1 MKKSLLKILAVTIAF
16 LSVLVSTAQYTTK
29 HYIAPSPWGYF
40 DQYNEI
46 VVTTLSTTPVTVT
59 IASSDGT
66 TIYSNSLTTVSGTP
80 LRYRFAARDA
90 VANLPLTI
98 LSGQG
103 LIVSAA
109 SPIGVQVR
117 NIASDD
123 YTIAGS
129 SPGDLNVCIQ
139 KGNTSF
145 TSLGDQGLG
154 TAFRVGYYANVTGM
168 SCYSDGGAVTYSVM
182 AINNGTNVYVNN
194 SLLTTLNAG
203 QAYLFFAPLGSLVTA
218 NNSIVV
224 NTGMRSDNSGG
235 GSCYDGVES
244 QVIPVANLGTNYVV
258 VRSQGNVGSG
268 YERSTIIASVANTTV
283 TVTVPKTGKTTTY
296 TLPNAGS
303 YVTINNGDS
312 ITPYSSSYI
321 TASSPVIV
329 FTGTAATCEA
339 DMIVQSP
346 LNNCAGSFNVQ
357 TVSFLDNSNGG
368 NAILPYFGYVI
379 IQSDTAIVYFNGQ
392 NLENIVGKRTA
403 IGTSGYYI
411 IQYTNAQLGNPAT
424 LQFYVNARIN
434 VALVESGAGFSMA
447 AYISSISSVM
457 PPPSVT
463 SNCLPSTL
471 TAQSG
476 FSSYQWYNGTNIVP
490 GATSQNYSPS
500 SNGAY
505 SVSGITP
512 NCGTTPISTAV
523 LVNPKPNAGVDQI
536 VCAGSIAT
544 LSGTS
549 TVTGASWVA
558 QPNDPSGYN
567 LSSTNNGV
575 STVLFSNSAV
585 GNYNFIYDAGCT
597 DTMLVTVKPL
607 STSTTNATICS
618 NSSYTFNGVTYNT
631 AGTYVAH
638 LNNSLGCDSA
648 ATLNLTVKNATSSTK
663 NVSICSGSSFTF
675 NGTSYN
681 TSGTYTVHLT
691 NSVGCDSVA
700 TLVLSVNSSSTSTT
714 NASICNGSSYTFN
727 GSSYSTAGTYV
738 AHLTNSVGCDSA
750 ATLVLTIK
758 LPSTSSKTAS
768 ICNGS
773 SYTFNGVAYTT
784 SGTYVA
790 HLTNSVG
797 CDSAATLVLTV
808 KSNSSSTTN
817 ASVVSGNSYLFN
829 GISYT
834 NSGTYTVHLTNA
846 AGCDSA
852 ATLVLTVTTLSSTS
866 ATICAGSSYL
876 FNGTSYSTSGTYTYH
891 TTNSKGGDSIA
902 TLVLV
907 VKPTTT
913 STTNVSICNGGSY
926 TFNGSSYTAAGTY
939 IEHLTNSVG
948 CDSTATLVLT
958 VKQLSTST
966 TNASIC
972 SGSSYTFNGTSY
984 TTAGT
989 YVSHLTNAVGCDSA
1003 ATLVLTIKSL
1013 STSTTTAS
1021 ICSGS
1026 SYTFNGTAYTT
1037 AGTYVAHLTNSVGCD
1052 SAATLVLTVKAKTS
1066 STTTASICSGNSYTF
1081 NGTTYSTSGT
1091 YTVHFT
1097 NNVGCDSAANL
1108 VLTVNPNPT
1117 VAAISGNS
1125 GVCVGSTTTFTDATT
1140 GGVWSSVTPS
1150 TATINSAGVITGLYG
1165 GSANITYTVT
1175 SAAGCITTVSK
1186 SLNINS
1192 NPSVTSITGTTNV
1205 CLGAVS
1211 TLSDA
1216 SFGGTW
1222 SSGSTS
1228 IATISAGGVVTGVS
1242 VGSSVISYSLSSS
1255 SGCTT
1260 TVTTN
1265 VSVGTATTSTTSASI
1280 CNGGSYTFNG
1290 TAYTTAGTYVAHL
1303 TNAVGCDSAATLVL
1317 TVKSLSTSTT
1327 SASICNGG
1335 SYTFNGTTYT
1345 TAGTYVAH
1353 LPNAVGCDSAAT
1365 LVLTVKSLSTS
1376 TTTSSI
1382 CDGGSYTFNGTSYT
1396 TAGTYI
1402 SHLTNAVGCD
1412 SAATLVLTV
1421 KSLSTSIT
1429 NASICNG
1436 VSYTFNGNTYTS
1448 AGTYVSHLTNA
1459 VGCDSA
1465 ATLVLTVKSLSTST
1479 TTSSICDGGSY
1490 TFNGTT
1496 YTTAGTYISHLTN
1509 AVGCDSA
1516 ATLVLTVKS
1525 LSTSIT
1531 NASICNGGSY
1541 TFNGNTYTSAGTYVS
1556 HLTNAVGCDSAATL
1570 VLTVKSLSASTTSA
1584 SICNGG
1590 SYTFNGTA
1598 YTTAGT
1604 YVSHLTNAVGCD
1616 SAATFVLTVK
1626 SLSTSTTT
1634 ASICDGGSYTFNGN
1648 TYTTAGTYVSHLT
1661 NAVGCDSAATLVL
1674 TVKSLSAS
1682 TTSASICNGG
1692 SYTFNGTAY
1701 TTAGTY
1707 VSHLT
1712 NAVGCDSAATLVL
1725 TVKYLSTSTT
1735 TASICDGGSY
1745 TFNGTTYTSAGTYV
1759 SHLTN
1764 AVGCDSA
1771 ATLVLTVKSLSA
1783 STTSAS
1789 ICNGGSY
1796 TFNGNTYATAGTY
1809 VLHLTNAVGCD
1820 SAATLVLTVKSLSTS
1835 TTTASICSGGSY
1847 TFNGTTYTTAAIDTV
1862 HLINAAGCDSL
1873 AILNLT
1879 SAAPVAASFAYTS
1892 TTVDNTPCL
1901 TGNSISFTNTS
1912 VGATS
1917 YKWYISDS
1925 LVSTKSKASDST
1937 FTAANTYNVE
1947 LIASNNSGCS
1957 DTITQP
1963 VYIYSCS
1970 VSSGGTGGLES
1981 KSLGAAI
1988 GTRNY
1993 NMYKNSKNGAV
2004 QYTDEQKI
2012 VAPKKGSY
2020 GMFGGSSSVSLASLM
2035 PYQVNSNYVPYDQ
2048 SASVS
2053 DLESITNAVDVR
2065 AIDFTSNNLPK
2076 AVAFATKTIGG
2087 IYSHTKPICDRLKGA
2102 QLLDITNVTIKNLTF
2117 IQYKIQQPNGD
2128 LEFAISFSAGQ
2139 KVGRSTLSIQSN
2151 WLMPDYVSEDTMF
2164 NYQLWAA
2171 NPVDVATM
2179 VSEVLSKLQ
2188 TSKPLIQLNDNDLP
2202 SAYVSAANRQGTT
2215 LNLTVNNRTSNTSGF
2230 FQLAKRSTE
2239 NNEATDTVLVPFTIS
2254 ANAKTTV
2261 SIPVSDTY
2269 DANISML
2276 FNNNTTDMLYMA
2288 DGIWGTSGDNN
2299 TTVSQFSVIN
2309 KSSRQYAS
2317 DEYPLLRDV
2326 QVQVTTPSYLTI
2338 YKYLKGG
2345 AASVDLSSYKS
2356 FHFTTSTNTEGMS
2369 MKVTITKL
2377 GVGNWSSQYS
2387 YTINNLQDGQTYK
2400 LALSDFKSTDGTLPA
2415 TIDASDI
2422 TSVVYNL
2429 INTTGQSL
2437 SIKAGI
2443 SNAAFSTED
2452 IAYQQALQV
2461 KTVSISPNPNNG
2473 NFKVSFES
2481 PAEAQLHLAIV
2492 DISGRIISNTLVNAV
2507 VGKNEVSVNVG
2518 MAAKGGIYYVSL
2530 QGAGTKY
2537 NTQKMI
2543 IK

>member
-1 MKKSLLKILAVTIAF
+1 M
-16 LSVLVSTAQYTTK
+16 
-29 HYIAPSPWGYF
+29 
-40 DQYNEI
+40 
-46 VVTTLSTTPVTVT
+46 
-59 IASSDGT
+59 
-66 TIYSNSLTTVSGTP
+66 
-80 LRYRFAARDA
+80 
-90 VANLPLTI
+90 
-98 LSGQG
+98 
-103 LIVSAA
+103 
-109 SPIGVQVR
+109 
-117 NIASDD
+117 
-123 YTIAGS
+123 
-129 SPGDLNVCIQ
+129 
-139 KGNTSF
+139 
-145 TSLGDQGLG
+145 
-154 TAFRVGYYANVTGM
+154 
-168 SCYSDGGAVTYSVM
+168 
-182 AINNGTNVYVNN
+182 
-194 SLLTTLNAG
+194 
-203 QAYLFFAPLGSLVTA
+203 
-218 NNSIVV
+218 
-224 NTGMRSDNSGG
+224 
-235 GSCYDGVES
+235 
-244 QVIPVANLGTNYVV
+244 
-258 VRSQGNVGSG
+258 
-268 YERSTIIASVANTTV
+268 
-283 TVTVPKTGKTTTY
+283 
-296 TLPNAGS
+296 
-303 YVTINNGDS
+303 
-312 ITPYSSSYI
+312 
-321 TASSPVIV
+321 
-329 FTGTAATCEA
+329 
-339 DMIVQSP
+339 
-346 LNNCAGSFNVQ
+346 
-357 TVSFLDNSNGG
+357 
-368 NAILPYFGYVI
+368 
-379 IQSDTAIVYFNGQ
+379 
-392 NLENIVGKRTA
+392 
-403 IGTSGYYI
+403 
-411 IQYTNAQLGNPAT
+411 
-424 LQFYVNARIN
+424 
-434 VALVESGAGFSMA
+434 
-447 AYISSISSVM
+447 
-457 PPPSVT
+457 
-463 SNCLPSTL
+463 
-471 TAQSG
+471 
-476 FSSYQWYNGTNIVP
+476 
-490 GATSQNYSPS
+490 
-500 SNGAY
+500 
-505 SVSGITP
+505 
-512 NCGTTPISTAV
+512 
-523 LVNPKPNAGVDQI
+523 
-536 VCAGSIAT
+536 
-544 LSGTS
+544 
-549 TVTGASWVA
+549 
-558 QPNDPSGYN
+558 
-567 LSSTNNGV
+567 
-575 STVLFSNSAV
+575 
-585 GNYNFIYDAGCT
+585 
-597 DTMLVTVKPL
+597 
-607 STSTTNATICS
+607 
-618 NSSYTFNGVTYNT
+618 
-631 AGTYVAH
+631 
-638 LNNSLGCDSA
+638 
-648 ATLNLTVKNATSSTK
+648 
-663 NVSICSGSSFTF
+663 
-675 NGTSYN
+675 
-681 TSGTYTVHLT
+681 
-691 NSVGCDSVA
+691 
-700 TLVLSVNSSSTSTT
+700 
-714 NASICNGSSYTFN
+714 
-727 GSSYSTAGTYV
+727 
-738 AHLTNSVGCDSA
+738 
-750 ATLVLTIK
+750 
-758 LPSTSSKTAS
+758 
-768 ICNGS
+768 
-773 SYTFNGVAYTT
+773 
-784 SGTYVA
+784 
-790 HLTNSVG
+790 
-797 CDSAATLVLTV
+797 
-808 KSNSSSTTN
+808 
-817 ASVVSGNSYLFN
+817 
-829 GISYT
+829 
-834 NSGTYTVHLTNA
+834 
-846 AGCDSA
+846 
-852 ATLVLTVTTLSSTS
+852 
-866 ATICAGSSYL
+866 
-876 FNGTSYSTSGTYTYH
+876 
-891 TTNSKGGDSIA
+891 
-902 TLVLV
+902 
-907 VKPTTT
+907 
-913 STTNVSICNGGSY
+913 
-926 TFNGSSYTAAGTY
+926 
-939 IEHLTNSVG
+939 
-948 CDSTATLVLT
+948 
-958 VKQLSTST
+958 
-966 TNASIC
+966 
-972 SGSSYTFNGTSY
+972 
-984 TTAGT
+984 
-989 YVSHLTNAVGCDSA
+989 
-1003 ATLVLTIKSL
+1003 
-1013 STSTTTAS
+1013 
-1021 ICSGS
+1021 
-1026 SYTFNGTAYTT
+1026 
-1037 AGTYVAHLTNSVGCD
+1037 
-1052 SAATLVLTVKAKTS
+1052 
-1066 STTTASICSGNSYTF
+1066 
-1081 NGTTYSTSGT
+1081 
-1091 YTVHFT
+1091 
-1097 NNVGCDSAANL
+1097 
-1108 VLTVNPNPT
+1108 
-1117 VAAISGNS
+1117 
-1125 GVCVGSTTTFTDATT
+1125 
-1140 GGVWSSVTPS
+1140 
-1150 TATINSAGVITGLYG
+1150 
-1165 GSANITYTVT
+1165 
-1175 SAAGCITTVSK
+1175 
-1186 SLNINS
+1186 
-1192 NPSVTSITGTTNV
+1192 
-1205 CLGAVS
+1205 
-1211 TLSDA
+1211 
-1216 SFGGTW
+1216 
-1222 SSGSTS
+1222 
-1228 IATISAGGVVTGVS
+1228 
-1242 VGSSVISYSLSSS
+1242 
-1255 SGCTT
+1255 
-1260 TVTTN
+1260 
-1265 VSVGTATTSTTSASI
+1265 
-1280 CNGGSYTFNG
+1280 
-1290 TAYTTAGTYVAHL
+1290 
-1303 TNAVGCDSAATLVL
+1303 
-1317 TVKSLSTSTT
+1317 
-1327 SASICNGG
+1327 
-1335 SYTFNGTTYT
+1335 
-1345 TAGTYVAH
+1345 
-1353 LPNAVGCDSAAT
+1353 
-1365 LVLTVKSLSTS
+1365 
-1376 TTTSSI
+1376 
-1382 CDGGSYTFNGTSYT
+1382 
-1396 TAGTYI
+1396 
-1402 SHLTNAVGCD
+1402 
-1412 SAATLVLTV
+1412 
-1421 KSLSTSIT
+1421 
-1429 NASICNG
+1429 
-1436 VSYTFNGNTYTS
+1436 
-1448 AGTYVSHLTNA
+1448 
-1459 VGCDSA
+1459 
-1465 ATLVLTVKSLSTST
+1465 
-1479 TTSSICDGGSY
+1479 
-1490 TFNGTT
+1490 
-1496 YTTAGTYISHLTN
+1496 
-1509 AVGCDSA
+1509 
-1516 ATLVLTVKS
+1516 
-1525 LSTSIT
+1525 
-1531 NASICNGGSY
+1531 
-1541 TFNGNTYTSAGTYVS
+1541 
-1556 HLTNAVGCDSAATL
+1556 
-1570 VLTVKSLSASTTSA
+1570 SASTTSA

-2035 PYQVNSNYVPYDQ
+2035 PYQVNSSYVPYDQ

-2128 LEFAISFSAGQ
+2128 LEFAISFSVGQ

-2356 FHFTTSTNTEGMS
+2356 FHFTASTNTEGMS